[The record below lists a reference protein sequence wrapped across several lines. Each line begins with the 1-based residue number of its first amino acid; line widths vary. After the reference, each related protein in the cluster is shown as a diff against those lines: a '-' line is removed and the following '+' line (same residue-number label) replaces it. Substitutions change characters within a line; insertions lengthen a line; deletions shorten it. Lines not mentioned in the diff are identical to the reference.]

1 MRPMQT
7 FDLSRPADAAPVVSP
22 TVAPAT
28 PRAPYAQA
36 SAIVPIREIGVR
48 YRARIARHLLDLDE
62 HDRYLRFGYAASDEQ
77 IRHYVDGL
85 NFERDQVFGIFN
97 RRLRMIAMAHLAYPG
112 DMSKAN
118 FAEFGVSV
126 ARHARGRGYGRL
138 LFERTAIHAVN
149 HGVDTLYIHAL
160 SENTAM
166 LKIARNAGA
175 VIERAGSESEC
186 YLRLPEATFKSRLD
200 QLLADQ
206 VGEVDY
212 WIKSEAAAL
221 RSVLATMQEVR
232 ESVREGRHKSGS

>member
-1 MRPMQT
+1 MDRVTDPEGT
-7 FDLSRPADAAPVVSP
+7 AATAPPA
-22 TVAPAT
+22 
-28 PRAPYAQA
+28 RQGWL
-36 SAIVPIREIGVR
+36 PIRSIGEQHR
-48 YRARIARHLLDLDE
+48 DRLADHLLALDE
-62 HDRYLRFGYAASDEQ
+62 RSRYLRFGYPASDEQ
-77 IRHYVDGL
+77 IVRYVAGL
-85 NFERDQVFGIFN
+85 DFERDDVFGIYN
-97 RRLRMIAMAHLAYPG
+97 RRLELAGFAHLAYGAARDGEP
-112 DMSKAN
+112 A
-118 FAEFGVSV
+118 AEFGVSV
-126 ARHARGRGYGRL
+126 LPRYRGRGFGQTLFDHAMLRARNRGVRML
-138 LFERTAIHAVN
+138 LV
-149 HGVDTLYIHAL
+149 YAL

>member
-1 MRPMQT
+1 MVPMQT
-7 FDLSRPADAAPVVSP
+7 FDLSRPADAAPAVSP

-166 LKIARNAGA
+166 LAIARNAGA
-175 VIERAGSESEC
+175 RVERDGSESEA
-186 YLRLPEATFKSRLD
+186 YLQLPPSTLDSQMTELIEEQVAQTDYRLKVQAKQFWNF
-200 QLLADQ
+200 LADLQ
-206 VGEVDY
+206 
-212 WIKSEAAAL
+212 A
-221 RSVLATMQEVR
+221 VR
-232 ESVREGRHKSGS
+232 RDAIDAQSRTPP